1 MNTDNPYAPP
11 QAQVADVAIADEP
24 SQPVRLWA
32 AHGRIGRLRL
42 LAFNSAAYLVFWL
55 LMGLVAGVTVVF
67 VGGRDAVGVGA
78 FIIMLA
84 MGAVFF
90 VFSAFQL
97 IKRCHDLN
105 WSGWLWL
112 LAMLPFIN
120 LIFVLILLL
129 APGKKAANRYG
140 PPPPPNRPVH
150 WVLGSVVPVMVF
162 VGLFGAIAIPQYQ
175 AYLERSRAAQA
186 Q

>member
-1 MNTDNPYAPP
+1 MSTDNPYAPA
-11 QAQVADVAIADEP
+11 QAQVADVAITAEP
-24 SQPVRLWA
+24 SQPVGLWTA
-32 AHGRIGRLRL
+32 RGRVGRLRL
-42 LAFNSAAYLVFWL
+42 LAFNSAAYLIFWL
-55 LMGLVAGVTVVF
+55 LMGLTAGVTVAF

-90 VFSAFQL
+90 VFSALQL

-112 LAMLPFIN
+112 LAILPIVN
-120 LIFVLILLL
+120 LIFVLMLLL
-129 APGKKAANRYG
+129 IPGKKTANRYG

-162 VGLFGAIAIPQYQ
+162 VGLLGAIAIPQYQ
-175 AYLERSRAAQA
+175 AYLERARSAQGR
-186 Q
+186 